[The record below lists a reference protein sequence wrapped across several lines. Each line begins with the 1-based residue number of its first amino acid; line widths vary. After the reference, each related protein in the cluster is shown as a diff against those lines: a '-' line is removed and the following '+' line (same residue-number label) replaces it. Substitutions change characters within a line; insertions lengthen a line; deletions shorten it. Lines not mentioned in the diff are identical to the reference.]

1 MKKTFSNINTGLFI
15 GLTLFLIIILSPKPD
30 GLSSEAWYVAAVSV
44 LIAVLWA
51 SEAIPLFVTALFPL
65 VFFPLLGVSTFA
77 DTAIPYANK
86 NIFLFL
92 GGFILALSIQKSNLH
107 ERIALNILRFA
118 GRSGPSLIAGFMFV
132 SAFLSMWMMN
142 TSTTLMLL
150 PIGISVAH
158 IINEQ
163 NQITDGNS
171 DFAKALLLG
180 IAHAASIGGMA
191 TLVGTAPNAIF
202 ASFIETNYGVE
213 ISFRTWMTIG
223 LPVVLFLL
231 PLSWITLSKIVY
243 STDFLKGGDT
253 AIHLQNQYKKL
264 GPMTIPEKRV
274 AIIFSLTAL
283 SWMFRDL
290 IQLIP
295 FLNNLTDHVIAMIS
309 AITLFLVS
317 DGSKDGKLMDWENAQ
332 KVPWNLLILFGGGLS
347 LANAVASTGL
357 AAWLGNGLEPFG
369 VLGLIA
375 LIFAAVTLIVF
386 LTELTSN
393 IATTSVFLPVIAAL
407 AIGLGEDPIMFGASI
422 TLAASCAFMLPVATP
437 PNLIVYGSGFI
448 SIRSMMISGVAL
460 NIIGIIIIA
469 LISVFLLP
477 YVIS

>member
-1 MKKTFSNINTGLFI
+1 MKKIISNINYGL
-15 GLTLFLIIILSPKPD
+15 LTASILFLILFLSPKPA
-30 GLSSEAWYVAAVSV
+30 GLSIEAWYVAAVGV

-51 SEAIPLFVTALFPL
+51 TEAIPLFVTALFPL
-65 VFFPLLGVSTFA
+65 VFFPLLDVSTFS
-77 DTAIPYANK
+77 DTATPYANK

-118 GRSGPSLIAGFMFV
+118 AKSGPSLIAGFMFV

-163 NQITDGNS
+163 NETTEQNS

-202 ASFIETNYGVE
+202 ASFIESNYGIE
-213 ISFRTWMTIG
+213 ISFREWMTIG
-223 LPVVLFLL
+223 LPVVFFLL
-231 PLSWITLSKIVY
+231 PLSWFALTKVVY
-243 STDFLKGGDT
+243 STAFSKGNET
-253 AIHLQNQYKKL
+253 SLHLQAQYKNL
-264 GPMTIPEKRV
+264 GVMSVAEKRV
-274 AIIFSLTAL
+274 AIVFSITAL
-283 SWMFRDL
+283 SWMLRDL

-295 FLNNLTDHVIAMIS
+295 FLENLTDHVIAMIC
-309 AITLFLVS
+309 AIFLFLIP
-317 DGSKDGKLMDWENAQ
+317 DGENGKLMDWDTAQ

-347 LANAVASTGL
+347 LANGVATTGL

-369 VLGLIA
+369 ALGITVLL
-375 LIFAAVTLIVF
+375 FASVTLIVF

-407 AIGLGEDPIMFGASI
+407 AIGLGENPLIFGAAI

-448 SIRSMMISGVAL
+448 SIRSMMISGVVL

-469 LISVFLLP
+469 LISVFLIP

>member
-1 MKKTFSNINTGLFI
+1 MKKILLNLNI
-15 GLTLFLIIILSPKPD
+15 GLLVGSILFLVLFLSPKPYD
-30 GLSSEAWYVAAVSV
+30 LSIEAWHVAAVAV

-51 SEAIPLFVTALFPL
+51 TEAIPLFVTALFPL
-65 VFFPLLGVSTFA
+65 VFFPLLGISSFSE
-77 DTAIPYANK
+77 TAIPYANK

-118 GRSGPSLIAGFMFV
+118 GKTGPTLIGGFMFV

-163 NQITDGNS
+163 NEVKEQSS

-202 ASFIETNYGVE
+202 ASFIENNYGVE
-213 ISFRTWMTIG
+213 ISFREWMTVG

-231 PLSWITLSKIVY
+231 PLSWFALTKVVY
-243 STDFLKGGDT
+243 STGFSKGT
-253 AIHLQNQYKKL
+253 ETSLHLQTQHEKL
-264 GPMTIPEKRV
+264 GPMTIGEKRV
-274 AIIFSLTAL
+274 AIIFAITAA

-290 IQLIP
+290 LQLIP
-295 FLNNLTDHVIAMIS
+295 FLVNLTDHVIAMIS
-309 AITLFLVS
+309 AITLFLIP
-317 DGSKDGKLMDWENAQ
+317 DGDKDGKLMDWETAQ

-369 VLGLIA
+369 VLGLMA
-375 LIFAAVTLIVF
+375 LIFASVTLIVF

-407 AIGLGEDPIMFGASI
+407 AIGLGEDPVMFGASI

-448 SIRSMMISGVAL
+448 SIRSMMISGVVL

>member
-1 MKKTFSNINTGLFI
+1 MKKIISNINYGL
-15 GLTLFLIIILSPKPD
+15 LTASILFLILFLSPKPA
-30 GLSSEAWYVAAVSV
+30 GLSIEAWYVAAVGV

-51 SEAIPLFVTALFPL
+51 TEAIPLFVTALFPL
-65 VFFPLLGVSTFA
+65 VFFPLLDISTFS
-77 DTAIPYANK
+77 DTATPYANK

-118 GRSGPSLIAGFMFV
+118 AKSGPSLIAGFMFV

-163 NQITDGNS
+163 NETKEQNS

-202 ASFIETNYGVE
+202 ASFIESNYGIE
-213 ISFRTWMTIG
+213 ISFREWMTVG
-223 LPVVLFLL
+223 LPVVFFLL
-231 PLSWITLSKIVY
+231 PLSWFALTKVVY
-243 STDFLKGGDT
+243 STAFSKGNET
-253 AIHLQNQYKKL
+253 SLHLQAQYKNL
-264 GPMTIPEKRV
+264 GVMSVAEKRV
-274 AIIFSLTAL
+274 AIVFSITAL
-283 SWMFRDL
+283 SWMLRDL

-295 FLNNLTDHVIAMIS
+295 FLENLTDHVIAMIC
-309 AITLFLVS
+309 AIFLFLIP
-317 DGSKDGKLMDWENAQ
+317 DGENGKLMDWDTAQ

-347 LANAVASTGL
+347 LANGVATTGL

-369 VLGLIA
+369 ALGITV
-375 LIFAAVTLIVF
+375 LIFASVTLIVF

-407 AIGLGEDPIMFGASI
+407 AIGLGENPLIFGAAI

-448 SIRSMMISGVAL
+448 SIRSMMISGVVL

-469 LISVFLLP
+469 LISVFLIP

>member
-1 MKKTFSNINTGLFI
+1 MKKIISNINYGL
-15 GLTLFLIIILSPKPD
+15 LTASILFLILFLSPKPA
-30 GLSSEAWYVAAVSV
+30 GLSIEAWYVAAVGV

-51 SEAIPLFVTALFPL
+51 TEAIPLFVTALFPL
-65 VFFPLLGVSTFA
+65 VFFPLLDVSTFS
-77 DTAIPYANK
+77 DTATPYANK

-118 GRSGPSLIAGFMFV
+118 AKSGPSLIAGFMFV

-163 NQITDGNS
+163 NETKEQNS

-202 ASFIETNYGVE
+202 ASFIESNYGIE
-213 ISFRTWMTIG
+213 ISFREWMTVG
-223 LPVVLFLL
+223 LPVVFFLL
-231 PLSWITLSKIVY
+231 PLSWFALTKVVY
-243 STDFLKGGDT
+243 STAFSKGNET
-253 AIHLQNQYKKL
+253 SLHLQAQYKNL
-264 GPMTIPEKRV
+264 GVMSVAEKRV
-274 AIIFSLTAL
+274 AIVFSITAL
-283 SWMFRDL
+283 SWMLRDL

-295 FLNNLTDHVIAMIS
+295 FLENLTDHVIAMIC
-309 AITLFLVS
+309 AIFLFLIP
-317 DGSKDGKLMDWENAQ
+317 DGENGKLMDWDTAQ

-347 LANAVASTGL
+347 LANGVATTGL

-369 VLGLIA
+369 ALGITV
-375 LIFAAVTLIVF
+375 LIFASVTLIVF

-407 AIGLGEDPIMFGASI
+407 AIGLGENPLIFGAAI

-448 SIRSMMISGVAL
+448 SIRSMMISGVVL

-469 LISVFLLP
+469 LISVFLIP

>member
-1 MKKTFSNINTGLFI
+1 MKKIISNINYGL
-15 GLTLFLIIILSPKPD
+15 LTASILFLILFLSPKPE
-30 GLSSEAWYVAAVSV
+30 GLSLEAWYVAAVGV

-51 SEAIPLFVTALFPL
+51 TEAIPLFVTALFPL
-65 VFFPLLGVSTFA
+65 VFFPLLDVSTFS
-77 DTAIPYANK
+77 DTATPYANK

-118 GRSGPSLIAGFMFV
+118 AKSGPSLIAGFMFV

-163 NQITDGNS
+163 NETKEQNS

-202 ASFIETNYGVE
+202 ASFIESNYGIE
-213 ISFRTWMTIG
+213 ISFREWMTIG
-223 LPVVLFLL
+223 LPVVFFLL
-231 PLSWITLSKIVY
+231 PLSWFALTKVVY
-243 STDFLKGGDT
+243 STAFSKGNET
-253 AIHLQNQYKKL
+253 SLHLQAQYKNL
-264 GPMTIPEKRV
+264 GVMSVAEKRV
-274 AIIFSLTAL
+274 AIVFSITAL
-283 SWMFRDL
+283 SWMLRDL

-295 FLNNLTDHVIAMIS
+295 FLENLTDHVIAMIC
-309 AITLFLVS
+309 AIFLFLIP
-317 DGSKDGKLMDWENAQ
+317 DGENGKLMDWDTAQ

-347 LANAVASTGL
+347 LANGVATTGL

-369 VLGLIA
+369 ALGITVLL
-375 LIFAAVTLIVF
+375 FASVTLIVF

-407 AIGLGEDPIMFGASI
+407 AIGLGENPLIFGAAI

-448 SIRSMMISGVAL
+448 SIRSMMISGVVL

-469 LISVFLLP
+469 LISVFLIP

>member
-1 MKKTFSNINTGLFI
+1 MRKILSNLNI
-15 GLTLFLIIILSPKPD
+15 GLLVGSILFLILFLSPKPYD
-30 GLSSEAWYVAAVSV
+30 LSVEAWYVAAVAV

-51 SEAIPLFVTALFPL
+51 TEAIPLFVTALFPL
-65 VFFPLLGVSTFA
+65 VFFPLLGISSFSE
-77 DTAIPYANK
+77 TAIPYANK

-118 GRSGPSLIAGFMFV
+118 GKTGPTLIGGFMFV

-163 NQITDGNS
+163 NEVKEQSS

-202 ASFIETNYGVE
+202 ASFIENNYGVE
-213 ISFRTWMTIG
+213 ISFREWMTVG
-223 LPVVLFLL
+223 LPVVFFLL
-231 PLSWITLSKIVY
+231 PLSWFALTKIVY
-243 STDFLKGGDT
+243 STSFSKGAET
-253 AIHLQNQYKKL
+253 SLHLQTQHKKL
-264 GPMTIPEKRV
+264 GPMTTAEKRV
-274 AIIFSLTAL
+274 AIIFAITAA

-290 IQLIP
+290 LQLVP
-295 FLNNLTDHVIAMIS
+295 FLANLTDHVIAMIS
-309 AITLFLVS
+309 AITLFLIP
-317 DGSKDGKLMDWENAQ
+317 DGNKDGKLMDWETAQ

-369 VLGLIA
+369 VLGLMA
-375 LIFAAVTLIVF
+375 LIFASVTLIVF

-407 AIGLGEDPIMFGASI
+407 AIGLGEDPVMFGASI

-448 SIRSMMISGVAL
+448 SIRSMMISGVVL

>member
-1 MKKTFSNINTGLFI
+1 MKKIISNINYGL
-15 GLTLFLIIILSPKPD
+15 LTASILFLILFLSPKPA
-30 GLSSEAWYVAAVSV
+30 GLSIEAWYVAAVGV

-51 SEAIPLFVTALFPL
+51 TEAIPLFVTALFPL
-65 VFFPLLGVSTFA
+65 VFFPLLDVSTFS
-77 DTAIPYANK
+77 DTATPYANK

-118 GRSGPSLIAGFMFV
+118 AKSGPSLIAGFMFV

-163 NQITDGNS
+163 NETTEQNS

-202 ASFIETNYGVE
+202 ASFIESNYGIE
-213 ISFRTWMTIG
+213 ISFREWMTVG
-223 LPVVLFLL
+223 LPVVFFLL
-231 PLSWITLSKIVY
+231 PLSWFALTKVVY
-243 STDFLKGGDT
+243 STAFSKGNET
-253 AIHLQNQYKKL
+253 SLHLQAQYKNL
-264 GPMTIPEKRV
+264 GVMSVAEKRV
-274 AIIFSLTAL
+274 AIVFSITAL
-283 SWMFRDL
+283 SWMLRDL

-295 FLNNLTDHVIAMIS
+295 FLENLTDHVIAMIC
-309 AITLFLVS
+309 AIFLFLIP
-317 DGSKDGKLMDWENAQ
+317 DGENGKLMDWDTAQ

-347 LANAVASTGL
+347 LANGVATTGL

-369 VLGLIA
+369 ALGITV
-375 LIFAAVTLIVF
+375 LIFASVTLIVF

-407 AIGLGEDPIMFGASI
+407 AIGLGENPLIFGAAI

-448 SIRSMMISGVAL
+448 SIRSMMISGVVL

-469 LISVFLLP
+469 LISVFLIP